1 MCIFP
6 KSLINFPNL
15 KIISRRHTNTD
26 ASFSER
32 CNFLIISH
40 LKIDKSSKNK
50 TRNSFILYG
59 AFCYVY
65 EKMRNQNG
73 KFIKLRE
80 EFAGVLDYCSV
91 YKTYNPEQKQPIS
104 AAARQTAATVQ

>member
-40 LKIDKSSKNK
+40 LKIDKSPKNK
-50 TRNSFILYG
+50 TRNSFVIYG
-59 AFCYVY
+59 IFCYVY
-65 EKMRNQNG
+65 EEMRNRNG